1 MNFLSYAADLGLWCL
16 VINSTIAVIY
26 FFKHRTQ
33 LRRVN
38 AYRARVDT
46 LTVDNAG
53 LRVQNARLMQTVA
66 KLRGSMRTMGTM
78 CENFDITKQ
87 S

>member
-1 MNFLSYAADLGLWCL
+1 MNLLSYAADLGLWCL

-33 LRRVN
+33 LRRAN
-38 AYRARVDT
+38 AYRVRVDA

-66 KLRGSMRTMGTM
+66 KLKGGIQRAGEM
-78 CENFDITKQ
+78 CENFDLKKEV
-87 S
+87 